1 MASNA
6 RSAFDQSKHDV
17 DRLLEIHSKLG
28 GSEQGRRYQLEVLN
42 KSAIVLI
49 TAIWEAYC
57 EDIVAEGI
65 EHLVKH
71 AKDASA
77 LPKGIKKAI
86 AKELKSDQHELA
98 VWQVADN
105 GWRTFLQSRLTQ
117 MNEARARKLNAP
129 KTDNL
134 DILFS
139 DGLGIDEISKAWKW
153 AKMSPAQAAK
163 KLDDYVNLR
172 GEIAHR
178 GAGQKSVT
186 KSHVYDFLNH
196 VERLVR
202 KTGKQ
207 VNKCVKDATG
217 KEMS

>member
-1 MASNA
+1 MPSIA
-6 RSAFDQSKHDV
+6 REAFDKNAEDV
-17 DRLLEIHSKLG
+17 KRLLAIHADVG
-28 GSEQGRRYQLEVLN
+28 GDAKGRRYQLEVLN

-71 AKDASA
+71 AKDAST

-129 KTDNL
+129 KTENL
-134 DILFS
+134 DI
-139 DGLGIDEISKAWKW
+139 
-153 AKMSPAQAAK
+153 
-163 KLDDYVNLR
+163 
-172 GEIAHR
+172 
-178 GAGQKSVT
+178 
-186 KSHVYDFLNH
+186 
-196 VERLVR
+196 
-202 KTGKQ
+202 
-207 VNKCVKDATG
+207 
-217 KEMS
+217 